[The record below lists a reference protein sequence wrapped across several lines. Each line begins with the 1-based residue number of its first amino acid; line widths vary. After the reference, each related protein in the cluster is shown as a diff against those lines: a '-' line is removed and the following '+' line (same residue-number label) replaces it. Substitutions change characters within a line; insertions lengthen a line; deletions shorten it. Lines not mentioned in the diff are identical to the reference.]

1 MCSGIQTTGAIAA
14 ADTCNIKTTQVRV
27 RSKGGYMNDLAVIVI
42 PVWAYWF
49 FVGWVALDAVQIT
62 IRLVNQFLAWRVS
75 KKEAA

>member
-1 MCSGIQTTGAIAA
+1 
-14 ADTCNIKTTQVRV
+14 
-27 RSKGGYMNDLAVIVI
+27 MNDFAVIVI

-49 FVGWVALDAVQIT
+49 FIVWVALDAVQIT